1 MTRCSIYYAEYT
13 AAKDKKTVLDEKLT
27 NLEDIIETFCLK
39 ADPSNSAAD
48 LEALVEALEQAYED
62 AVEAVALKEDDIISA
77 EETLQGILDGLVTAL
92 TMAQR
97 DYEDAE
103 AELEEAQAEL
113 EKASE
118 ELEAAIALIYGEE
131 EIPEDPAP
139 ETPAA

>member
-1 MTRCSIYYAEYT
+1 M
-13 AAKDKKTVLDEKLT
+13 
-27 NLEDIIETFCLK
+27 
-39 ADPSNSAAD
+39 
-48 LEALVEALEQAYED
+48 EALEQAYED

-118 ELEAAIALIYGEE
+118 ELEAAIALIYGE
-131 EIPEDPAP
+131 
-139 ETPAA
+139 PAA